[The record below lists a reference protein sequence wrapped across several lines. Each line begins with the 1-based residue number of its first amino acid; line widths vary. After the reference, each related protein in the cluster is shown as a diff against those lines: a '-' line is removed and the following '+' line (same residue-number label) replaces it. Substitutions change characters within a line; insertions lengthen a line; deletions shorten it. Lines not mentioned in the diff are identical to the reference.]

1 MEELK
6 QQAKEELEK
15 VNAEKKA
22 KEEAIKQ
29 QEDKAKKL
37 AEKKLNEE
45 EKLKRK
51 ALKKQELKEHNLV
64 TNERDIKQK
73 EKSSVKVCSMNTGK
87 IVPNKSPIKI
97 VSSWTDSDCVIVDSD
112 TNDKME
118 KNGKIDTNKETF
130 ANDEPLNLSTGKQVE
145 NDTDAASSSGIYFSD
160 SDEFCKAVE
169 MSKENNGVK
178 GDMKEGETATEDNGV
193 EESSDSGG
201 VFFSDDKDFNRLK
214 KIADKQ
220 AEAEAERRTDEK
232 VNEIKEE
239 QEHESVNG
247 TDDKDKVNE
256 TNKTNQ
262 GQKQENKLGKDIDID
277 IDGDAEMRDT
287 TVTDGAE
294 DKLVATKDVN
304 DNDTDTDNSCGVF
317 FSDSV
322 EFEWMKAL
330 EEGKKVKKQR
340 HMVLK
345 VMHQCQCQVLQA
357 VITLVML
364 RNSKEQRNKQVCKVT
379 MDLCLKRI
387 P

>member
-1 MEELK
+1 M
-6 QQAKEELEK
+6 
-15 VNAEKKA
+15 
-22 KEEAIKQ
+22 
-29 QEDKAKKL
+29 
-37 AEKKLNEE
+37 
-45 EKLKRK
+45 
-51 ALKKQELKEHNLV
+51 
-64 TNERDIKQK
+64 
-73 EKSSVKVCSMNTGK
+73 
-87 IVPNKSPIKI
+87 
-97 VSSWTDSDCVIVDSD
+97 
-112 TNDKME
+112 
-118 KNGKIDTNKETF
+118 
-130 ANDEPLNLSTGKQVE
+130 E

-160 SDEFCKAVE
+160 SDEFRKAVE

-201 VFFSDDKDFNRLK
+201 VFFSDEEDLNRLK
-214 KIADKQ
+214 KIADEQ
-220 AEAEAERRTDEK
+220 AEAEAEAERRIDEK
-232 VNEIKEE
+232 VNEMKEE

-256 TNKTNQ
+256 TNETNQ

-277 IDGDAEMRDT
+277 GDAEMKDT

-304 DNDTDTDNSCGVF
+304 DNDTDTDNSCRVF
-317 FSDSV
+317 FSDSN

-330 EEGKKVKKQR
+330 AEGKKVKKQE

-364 RNSKEQRNKQVCKVT
+364 MTSKE
-379 MDLCLKRI
+379 
-387 P
+387 